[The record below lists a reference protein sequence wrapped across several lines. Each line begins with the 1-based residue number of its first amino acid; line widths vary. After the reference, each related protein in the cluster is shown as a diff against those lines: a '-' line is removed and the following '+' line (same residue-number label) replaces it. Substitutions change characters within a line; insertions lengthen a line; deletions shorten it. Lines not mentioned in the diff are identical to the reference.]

1 MIDYKKAEKKV
12 KYVKDLM
19 PSVIVFG
26 GGALGRSLGHE
37 GGTSRMALVPLQEE
51 TRKMTSFSPSHE
63 DTVRRLNPQARKR
76 VLSRTRPC
84 WHPEQPPNM

>member
-37 GGTSRMALVPLQEE
+37 GGTSRMALVPL
-51 TRKMTSFSPSHE
+51 
-63 DTVRRLNPQARKR
+63 
-76 VLSRTRPC
+76 
-84 WHPEQPPNM
+84 

>member
-26 GGALGRSLGHE
+26 GGALGRSLLGHE
-37 GGTSRMALVPLQEE
+37 GGTSRMALVPL
-51 TRKMTSFSPSHE
+51 
-63 DTVRRLNPQARKR
+63 
-76 VLSRTRPC
+76 
-84 WHPEQPPNM
+84 